1 MSKAKKTVVP
11 GTDGQTT
18 NPANNLPEVPVVD
31 ATTTKSDRKSGA
43 NIVEQT
49 ENEEAIIASDEISLI
64 DKISALFPVPT
75 FDREAAFAG
84 AVSKFGTPAS
94 FDDFNKINAEISD
107 LEKVW
112 KKDHSDEIKA
122 VENISFEKFWETVTA
137 AGLDAEISKG
147 IDNFTTGLIFSS
159 EKNATIIYHTGQSDT
174 SDKFLCGA
182 VEKDNLRGETVGN
195 NYYYHYDDNNG
206 LQAYL
211 RAIRT
216 LKYYTDCQNKTA
228 KEVKNVNKG
237 IINNYS
243 GMLIDRV
250 VSFASRYGLTLEQ
263 AYNRVTFDREGL
275 DK

>member
-1 MSKAKKTVVP
+1 MSKATKN
-11 GTDGQTT
+11 
-18 NPANNLPEVPVVD
+18 NPVENLDPVEVQD
-31 ATTTKSDRKSGA
+31 CTTTRSDAKRGA
-43 NIVEQT
+43 NIVEQSA
-49 ENEEAIIASDEISLI
+49 NEEAINASEELTVLE
-64 DKISALFPVPT
+64 KVANLFPVPT
-75 FDREAAFAG
+75 FDREAAFAA
-84 AVSKFGTPAS
+84 AVKKFGTPAS

-112 KKDHSDEIKA
+112 KKENSEKIKA
-122 VENISFEKFWETVTA
+122 VENISFEKFWNAVTA

-174 SDKFLCGA
+174 ADKFLCGA
-182 VEKDNLRGETVGN
+182 VEKDNLKGETVGN
-195 NYYYHYDDNNG
+195 SYYYHYDENNG
-206 LQAYL
+206 LQTYL

-216 LKYYTDCQNKTA
+216 LKYYTDCQNKTDR
-228 KEVKNVNKG
+228 EVKNANKG
-237 IINNYS
+237 IINDYS
-243 GMLIDRV
+243 VRLIDRV

>member
-1 MSKAKKTVVP
+1 MSKAKKETAA
-11 GTDGQTT
+11 
-18 NPANNLPEVPVVD
+18 ANNPVENLEPVNVID
-31 ATTTKSDRKSGA
+31 ATTTKSDAKRGA
-43 NIVEQT
+43 NIVEQSA
-49 ENEEAIIASDEISLI
+49 NEEAINASDELTVVE
-64 DKISALFPVPT
+64 KVANLFPVPT

-94 FDDFNKINAEISD
+94 FEDFNKINAEISE

-112 KKDHSDEIKA
+112 KKENSEKIKA
-122 VENISFEKFWETVTA
+122 VENISFEKFWEAVTA

-147 IDNFTTGLIFSS
+147 IDNFTTGLIYSA
-159 EKNATIIYHTGQSDT
+159 EKKATIIYHTGQSDT
-174 SDKFLCGA
+174 ADKFLCGA

-195 NYYYHYDDNNG
+195 NYYYHYDENNG

-228 KEVKNVNKG
+228 REVKNANKG

-243 GMLIDRV
+243 SRLIDRV

-263 AYNRVTFDREGL
+263 AYNRVIFDREGL

>member
-1 MSKAKKTVVP
+1 MSKATKTNQV
-11 GTDGQTT
+11 
-18 NPANNLPEVPVVD
+18 NNLDPVEVQD
-31 ATTTKSDRKSGA
+31 CTTTKSDAKRGA

-49 ENEEAIIASDEISLI
+49 ANEEAINASEELTVLE
-64 DKISALFPVPT
+64 KVANLFPVPT
-75 FDREAAFAG
+75 FDREAAFSS
-84 AVSKFGTPAS
+84 AVEKFGNPTT
-94 FDDFNKINAEISD
+94 FTDFQKINDEISEI
-107 LEKVW
+107 EKVW
-112 KKDHSDEIKA
+112 KKENSEKIKA
-122 VENISFEKFWETVTA
+122 VENISFENFWNAVTA

-174 SDKFLCGA
+174 ADKFLCGA
-182 VEKDNLRGETVGN
+182 VEKDNLKGETVGN
-195 NYYYHYDDNNG
+195 SYYYHFDENNG

-228 KEVKNVNKG
+228 REVKNANKG
-237 IINNYS
+237 IISDYS
-243 GMLIDRV
+243 VRLIDRV

>member
-1 MSKAKKTVVP
+1 MSKAKKT
-11 GTDGQTT
+11 
-18 NPANNLPEVPVVD
+18 NPVENLDPVDVQD
-31 ATTTKSDRKSGA
+31 STTTRSDAKRA
-43 NIVEQT
+43 ADIVEQT
-49 ENEEAIIASDEISLI
+49 ANEEAINASEELTVLE
-64 DKISALFPVPT
+64 KVANLFPVPT

-84 AVSKFGTPAS
+84 AVSKFGTPTS

-112 KKDHSDEIKA
+112 KKEHSDEIKA
-122 VENISFEKFWETVTA
+122 VENISFENFWNAVTA

-174 SDKFLCGA
+174 ADKFLCGA
-182 VEKDNLRGETVGN
+182 VEKDNLKGETVGN
-195 NYYYHYDDNNG
+195 NYYYHYDENNG

-228 KEVKNVNKG
+228 REVKNANKG
-237 IINNYS
+237 IINDYS
-243 GMLIDRV
+243 VRLIDRV